1 MALRRMML
9 TMVLGLLS
17 FVLVFGQNTTVKGQV
32 KSNLGNNVAD
42 VVVVVAGDSIN
53 ATTDLDG
60 RFEIKVA
67 SADVIMVF
75 EKDGYK
81 RISVAC
87 GGKKELKIEM
97 ILEDL
102 LALALE
108 NLLSIDVESV
118 QKIWK

>member
-1 MALRRMML
+1 ML

>member
-42 VVVVVAGDSIN
+42 VVVVVDGDSIK
-53 ATTDLDG
+53 ATTDLEG

-67 SADVIMVF
+67 SADVILVF

-87 GGKKELKIEM
+87 GGEKELKVEM
-97 ILEDL
+97 MLEDL
-102 LALALE
+102 LALTLE
-108 NLLSIDVESV
+108 DLLSIDVESL
-118 QKIWK
+118 QKFQK